1 MQDNSS
7 ENWSLG
13 CYIVQYQMN
22 RRSSSSRDEVVPYEA
37 YYGWTT
43 ISEVEKTLGAAAQK
57 IRTEVGLQLIEDVL
71 VYLQKNHPSLIL
83 EHETVLGIIERG
95 DALYDGEAVLETV
108 EELESYDILTRRSEL
123 YNEIINDI
131 NAKNPRTLSEGD
143 DENGSELDEE
153 ANDEDS
159 YVSNDNNGSDDE
171 ETDEAMRLQHKENCR
186 VKASQGQEKQARRVN
201 ASRSNDYKEILEV
214 GDICLIRIEG
224 TTKAAT
230 DKGAI
235 CVKVT
240 RVRPYTSPTNGLSY
254 RYRVCTRDGY
264 IDKLQLRNT
273 LEYQEQLTAE
283 IMGIDET
290 KEDFLTGLSVTEASK
305 RYNVLGGSSVC
316 RCLTDCSKR
325 ASCSCRKL
333 GNFCSTRCHGG
344 RGKNIYCTLCYS
356 EE

>member
-1 MQDNSS
+1 M
-7 ENWSLG
+7 G
-13 CYIVQYQMN
+13 
-22 RRSSSSRDEVVPYEA
+22 
-37 YYGWTT
+37 
-43 ISEVEKTLGAAAQK
+43 
-57 IRTEVGLQLIEDVL
+57 
-71 VYLQKNHPSLIL
+71 
-83 EHETVLGIIERG
+83 
-95 DALYDGEAVLETV
+95 
-108 EELESYDILTRRSEL
+108 TRAE
-123 YNEIINDI
+123 
-131 NAKNPRTLSEGD
+131 
-143 DENGSELDEE
+143 DEE
-153 ANDEDS
+153 EESKASN
-159 YVSNDNNGSDDE
+159 VSNE
-171 ETDEAMRLQHKENCR
+171 KETDDVARHQYKEACR
-186 VKASQGQEKQARRVN
+186 VKASQGQQKQARRVN
-201 ASRSNDYKEILEV
+201 ACRSTEYKEVLAV
-214 GDICLIRIEG
+214 DDICLIRIEG

-240 RVRPYTSPTNGLSY
+240 RVRPYTSPKNGMSY

-333 GNFCSTRCHGG
+333 GIFCSTRCHGG
-344 RGKNIYCTLCYS
+344 RGKNLLCIMFYLS
-356 EE
+356 